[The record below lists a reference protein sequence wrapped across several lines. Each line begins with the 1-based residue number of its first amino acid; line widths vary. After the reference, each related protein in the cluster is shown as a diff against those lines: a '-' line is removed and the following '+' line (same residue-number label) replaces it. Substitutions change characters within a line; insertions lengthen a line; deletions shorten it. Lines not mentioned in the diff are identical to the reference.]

1 MNDFAIQTTPFSGN
15 QANSAEGAFRPQQKS
30 SLSPSHVANDSEA
43 NTPLM
48 TASSGTFHNL
58 RPSFATIET
67 LGQIEHPLASR
78 QDPPPNKSGITKI
91 SSSTE
96 VKTIA
101 STVAGVSGPIPAHI
115 SPPMVNDV
123 SHELHCDCEEDEMSN
138 SEELQQLKIEHEKKM
153 LRAQKVFHTRM
164 ESLQRS
170 LEEKEAQHLKTLEKH
185 ERERAALE
193 KRLKMAEEEQQKR
206 LKQLEEEFVQ
216 QRQMAKQSR
225 KSRII
230 SQSVA
235 PSQPSL
241 EGDETTSALEARLSN
256 IDLLSISDK
265 NPNIN
270 GDTPDPPIKAPSPPV
285 SEEEV
290 FSNR

>member
-1 MNDFAIQTTPFSGN
+1 MNDFAIQTTPLSGN

-30 SLSPSHVANDSEA
+30 SLSPSHDKEA

-48 TASSGTFHNL
+48 TASSGPSHIL
-58 RPSFATIET
+58 RPSFTTIET

-96 VKTIA
+96 MKTIA
-101 STVAGVSGPIPAHI
+101 NTVAGASGPIPAHI
-115 SPPMVNDV
+115 SPPIVNDV
-123 SHELHCDCEEDEMSN
+123 SNELHGDSEEDEMSN